1 MTDDKDGGSS
11 SDSSDPKG
19 DKKGDVKNP
28 TVKITMDEALAQ
40 LEDSKRVMGEKD
52 QLIVDLTTQLKE
64 ANDVLEGQEKAKLIG
79 EILPRSSFSMDVLVS
94 KTIEDLKNI
103 RATLDQARLPKVNS
117 VRFGVSA
124 ADVSDR
130 EKGLTVGD
138 LSWATAQKRK
148 AQAGVA

>member
-1 MTDDKDGGSS
+1 MTDDKKGGSS
-11 SDSSDPKG
+11 SDTSDPKG
-19 DKKGDVKNP
+19 DDKGDVKNK
-28 TVKITMDEALAQ
+28 TAKISMDEALAQ

-52 QLIVDLTTQLKE
+52 QLIADLTAQLKE

-79 EILPRSSFSMDVLVS
+79 EILPRSSFSMDMLVAKS
-94 KTIEDLKNI
+94 IEDLKNI

-138 LSWATAQKRK
+138 LSIVTANKRK
-148 AQAGVA
+148 AHGAS

>member
-1 MTDDKDGGSS
+1 MSNVKDGGSGP
-11 SDSSDPKG
+11 DSSNPKG

-28 TVKITMDEALAQ
+28 IVKISMDEALAQ

-52 QLIVDLTTQLKE
+52 QLIADLTAQLKE

-79 EILPRSSFSMDVLVS
+79 EILPRSSFSMDALVA
-94 KTIEDLKNI
+94 KNIEDLKNI
-103 RATLDQARLPKVNS
+103 RATLDQAKLPKVNS

-148 AQAGVA
+148 AQGAA